1 MREQMENRATLI
13 AMGILAILF
22 FIFGFV
28 TWLNGSL
35 IPFLKILCDLTTFQA
50 LFVTFAFY
58 IAYTVMAM
66 PMSYLLERIGY
77 RNSMALGLFI
87 MACGSMLFIP
97 AALSQEYLLFLLA
110 LFTLASG
117 LTLLQNASNPY
128 VVLLGDIESAA
139 ARISFMGLVNKGA
152 GVIAPLVFS
161 ALVFSDLAPLETLN
175 SEEALDALAAQLI
188 TPYIIMASM
197 LFGLIFLI
205 KFTPLP
211 HIELDEED
219 TLDRSSVFA
228 FPQVVLGALALFF
241 YVGIE
246 VIAGDTIGL
255 YGQSLGVGN
264 ASSLTSFTMVFMV
277 LGYLIGLFFIPR
289 YLSQQKALLFSSL
302 FGMLFIFGIVN
313 SSETSTAI
321 SYFLWGKS
329 SLPLLPD
336 SLFYVALLGLSNAL
350 VWPSIWP
357 LALEGLGKY
366 TAKASALLI
375 MAIAGGAVLPLVFG
389 RLSESFGTIQD
400 AYSLGFVC
408 YFFIMMYALFW
419 HKKVTW

>member
-1 MREQMENRATLI
+1 MENRATLV

-87 MACGSMLFIP
+87 MACGSLLFIP
-97 AALSQEYLLFLLA
+97 AALSREYLLFLLA

-161 ALVFSDLAPLETLN
+161 ALVLSDVTPLETLS

-197 LFGLIFLI
+197 LFGLIFLV
-205 KFTPLP
+205 KLAPLP
-211 HIELDEED
+211 PIELNKED
-219 TLDRSSVFA
+219 SLDRGSVFA
-228 FPQVVLGALALFF
+228 FAQVVLGALALFF

-255 YGQSLGVGN
+255 YGQSLGVAS
-264 ASSLTSFTMVFMV
+264 ASSLTSFTMIFMV

-289 YLSQQKALLFSSL
+289 YLSQQKALLYSSL
-302 FGMLFIFGIVN
+302 FGMLFIFGILN

-329 SLPLLPD
+329 TLALLPD

>member
-1 MREQMENRATLI
+1 
-13 AMGILAILF
+13 
-22 FIFGFV
+22 
-28 TWLNGSL
+28 
-35 IPFLKILCDLTTFQA
+35 
-50 LFVTFAFY
+50 
-58 IAYTVMAM
+58 
-66 PMSYLLERIGY
+66 
-77 RNSMALGLFI
+77 
-87 MACGSMLFIP
+87 
-97 AALSQEYLLFLLA
+97 
-110 LFTLASG
+110 
-117 LTLLQNASNPY
+117 
-128 VVLLGDIESAA
+128 
-139 ARISFMGLVNKGA
+139 
-152 GVIAPLVFS
+152 
-161 ALVFSDLAPLETLN
+161 
-175 SEEALDALAAQLI
+175 
-188 TPYIIMASM
+188 MASM
-197 LFGLIFLI
+197 LFGLIFLV

-289 YLSQQKALLFSSL
+289 YLSQQKALLYSSL